1 MTSPW
6 TARPANWGAP
16 GHANRGDEYEA
27 VADQVEF
34 LSTGFPVSIAYKSS
48 DTNRSSANTGATYT
62 DDPHLALAVAANAVY
77 AVQMYGV
84 AAIGAGLMKLQWTHP
99 SGSTF
104 EAGGWGYD
112 PGTADWQT
120 NNAGFSSTSPSAI
133 VLGLAA
139 VANTP
144 IRLDGTLIMSS
155 TAGLL
160 TLQWAQ
166 NASNAA
172 NTTLRKGS
180 WLRLNRIA

>member
-6 TARPANWGAP
+6 TRRPANWGAP
-16 GHANRGDEYEA
+16 GHANRGDEYEE
-27 VADQVEF
+27 VADQIEF
-34 LSTGFPVSIAYKSS
+34 LSTGHPISMAYKTANT
-48 DTNRSSANTGATYT
+48 DRSSANTGSTYT
-62 DDPHLALAVAANAVY
+62 DDPHLAISVVASAAY

-104 EAGGWGYD
+104 EAGSWGYD

-120 NNAGFSSTSPSAI
+120 NGGGFGSSSPSVI
-133 VLGLAA
+133 VTGLAA

-144 IRLDGTLIMSS
+144 LRADGLLIVGS
-155 TAGLL
+155 TAGIV

-166 NASNAA
+166 NAANAA

-180 WLRLNRIA
+180 WLRLNRIT